1 MHLGKKSGEDIFCVS
16 IGPRKSKAVLWG
28 KKERHG
34 GRKEGKDKNSGS
46 KQRRAECS
54 EKSVLFCLICVNQM
68 FGVKKCRQHTKEKN
82 GDVNGSKMYAESTG
96 VGIVKCGNK
105 QAAKEIAFA
114 ERTADV
120 RTGFP
125 EAADSISG
133 KQQHGKKQ

>member
-1 MHLGKKSGEDIFCVS
+1 MYQSNT
-16 IGPRKSKAVLWG
+16 RKVKQWLWG

-34 GRKEGKDKNSGS
+34 RRKEGKDKNSGG

-54 EKSVLFCLICVNQM
+54 EKSVLFCLICVNQV
-68 FGVKKCRQHTKEKN
+68 FGVQKCRQHTKEKN
-82 GDVNGSKMYAESTG
+82 GYVSGSKMYAESAG

-105 QAAKEIAFA
+105 QAAKEIALA
-114 ERTADV
+114 ERTADM
-120 RTGFP
+120 RTGFM

>member
-1 MHLGKKSGEDIFCVS
+1 MYQSASGKVKQW
-16 IGPRKSKAVLWG
+16 LWG

-34 GRKEGKDKNSGS
+34 GRKEGKDKNSGG

-54 EKSVLFCLICVNQM
+54 EKSVFFCLICINQM
-68 FGVKKCRQHTKEKN
+68 SGVQKCRQHTEEKN
-82 GDVNGSKMYAESTG
+82 GDICGSKMYAESAG

-114 ERTADV
+114 ERAADV

-133 KQQHGKKQ
+133 KQ